1 MDKGEIIGLQSV
13 SDFQVNYYD
22 STLVLR
28 FNMVE
33 TGNLPKAC
41 ILKSILDSFFEQSY
55 IHFMENGQFTFLT
68 VIISRNTMYMDSP
81 LAIYTENDGIVSLM
95 HCEEW
100 NSVFFMRIEY
110 SESSLKFTVL
120 GQS

>member
-1 MDKGEIIGLQSV
+1 
-13 SDFQVNYYD
+13 
-22 STLVLR
+22 
-28 FNMVE
+28 
-33 TGNLPKAC
+33 
-41 ILKSILDSFFEQSY
+41 
-55 IHFMENGQFTFLT
+55 
-68 VIISRNTMYMDSP
+68 MYMDSP

-95 HCEEW
+95 HCEER

>member
-1 MDKGEIIGLQSV
+1 
-13 SDFQVNYYD
+13 
-22 STLVLR
+22 
-28 FNMVE
+28 
-33 TGNLPKAC
+33 
-41 ILKSILDSFFEQSY
+41 
-55 IHFMENGQFTFLT
+55 MENGQFTFLT